1 MFENWNLYLGNFK
14 VLYSRCM
21 TVFIGADHRGFDLKN
36 KLVEYLQEKNI
47 RVEDLGN
54 YELDPLDDYPDFS
67 AKVAQ
72 AVLQNP
78 KEFIG
83 IIVCGGAGVE
93 ITANR
98 FKGIRCVVGFN
109 KEQVKHIKENDHVN
123 ILALPS
129 DYINLEEAKEFVDVF
144 MKTPMKQDEKY
155 LRRVRKHD
163 EIELKVNTPPQVEDL
178 SS

>member
-1 MFENWNLYLGNFK
+1 
-14 VLYSRCM
+14 M
-21 TVFIGADHRGFDLKN
+21 TVFIGADHRGFELKN

-54 YELDPLDDYPDFS
+54 YELDPVDDYPDFS

-98 FKGIRCVVGFN
+98 FKGIRCVVGFD

-123 ILALPS
+123 VLALPS
-129 DYINLEEAKEFVDVF
+129 DYIDFDKAKEFVDVF
-144 MKTPMKQDEKY
+144 METPMKQDEKY

-163 EIELKVNTPPQVEDL
+163 ELDVHVTAPVREEPEEET
-178 SS
+178 S